1 MIELGP
7 YAGYIVAAYAGVA
20 VLVALLIGFVVW
32 DARQV
37 AAKLKNLEDRGVRRR
52 SAGPAA

>member
-7 YAGYIVAAYAGVA
+7 YAGYIIGAYAGVT
-20 VLVALLIGFVVW
+20 VLVITLVGYVLW
-32 DARQV
+32 DARRV
-37 AAKLKNLEDRGVRRR
+37 AARLKDLEDRGVRRR

>member
-7 YAGYIVAAYAGVA
+7 YAGYIVAAYAGV
-20 VLVALLIGFVVW
+20 VLLVIGLITWVVW

-37 AAKLKNLEDRGVRRR
+37 AARLQQLEDRGVRRR